1 MKKDNIF
8 LLLVFLLIGL
18 VFGGIIGDYL
28 SQYIEIL
35 NYSKSIGISDFK
47 MDLSIISLT
56 FGFKMTI
63 SLATLLGQL
72 TSIIL
77 YNLTDSK

>member
-56 FGFKMTI
+56 FGFKMNL
-63 SLATLLGQL
+63 SLASVLGL
-72 TSIIL
+72 FLSIIL
-77 YNLTDSK
+77 YRKL

>member
-8 LLLVFLLIGL
+8 LLLIFLLIGL
-18 VFGGIIGDYL
+18 IFGGIIGDYL

-56 FGFKMTI
+56 FGFKMNL
-63 SLATLLGQL
+63 SLASVLGL
-72 TSIIL
+72 FLSIIL
-77 YNLTDSK
+77 YRKL